1 LLCALASVLFFQFF
15 TDYQLNRPG
24 QLVDRA
30 ISLENA
36 GQIEDAL
43 AVYAEVSNTYSDTP
57 LAEIALYN
65 SALIWQYRLQDNNQA
80 LLLYL
85 RLEYLYPDSKYLFLS
100 RKEAAWIV
108 KYSMADYYQAIGY
121 YQRLYATVDDTHP
134 VNEYFLYELADC
146 YFRLENY
153 SQARLE
159 LESLLDNHPES
170 KLRALVLNRIGELS
184 FLEGQVNSAKEY
196 WQQVISEFPESS
208 YSEDAKFNL
217 ARLEEENQNL
227 KKALQAYQSLKNN
240 SQHDM
245 VENKIQHLKKRITEK
260 NKVIE

>member
-1 LLCALASVLFFQFF
+1 MFFVLTGVLLFQYF
-15 TDYQLNRPG
+15 TEYQLHRPG

-30 ISLENA
+30 INLENA
-36 GQIEDAL
+36 GEINQAL

-57 LAEIALYN
+57 QAETALYN
-65 SALIWQYRLQDNNQA
+65 SALIWQKRLQDNKQA

-121 YQRLYATVDDTHP
+121 YQRLYATVDETHP
-134 VNEYFLYELADC
+134 ANEYFLYEVADC

-159 LESLLDNHPES
+159 LENLLLNHPDS
-170 KLRALVLNRIGELS
+170 QLRALTLYRVGELS
-184 FLEGQVNSAKEY
+184 FLEGRIKSAKEY
-196 WQQVISEFPESS
+196 WQQVINEFPESS
-208 YSEDAKFNL
+208 YSEDAKFNM

-227 KKALQAYQSLKNN
+227 KEALQAYESLKNF
-240 SQHDM
+240 SQRDI